1 MNRRAIACLLLT
13 LLLSSFADA
22 KILGVFQGKIIK
34 TTTTRSGKLWLY
46 VQGKTG
52 FVRKVDVAKAVVEYD
67 DDFPAAARIA
77 KPARA
82 LTVSAEV
89 RVTAQQKQDVWLA
102 DEVLILAP
110 SPSEKP
116 KMSAARNLLGRLPGK
131 N

>member
-1 MNRRAIACLLLT
+1 MNRPATAL
-13 LLLSSFADA
+13 LLLSLFFCPVSEA

-34 TTTTRSGKLWLY
+34 TSAAKAGQQWVY

-67 DDFPAAARIA
+67 DDFPVEARVA
-77 KPARA
+77 KPAQA

-89 RVTAQQKQDVWLA
+89 RITAQQKKDVWLA

-110 SPSEKP
+110 NPSEKP
-116 KMSAARNLLGRLPGK
+116 KKSAALRPPAK

>member
-1 MNRRAIACLLLT
+1 M
-13 LLLSSFADA
+13 
-22 KILGVFQGKIIK
+22 
-34 TTTTRSGKLWLY
+34 
-46 VQGKTG
+46 
-52 FVRKVDVAKAVVEYD
+52 DVAKAVVEYD
-67 DDFPAAARIA
+67 DDFPTAARIA
-77 KPARA
+77 KPAQA

-116 KMSAARNLLGRLPGK
+116 KKSAALNLLGRLPGK

>member
-1 MNRRAIACLLLT
+1 MNRRAIAVLLLT
-13 LLLSSFADA
+13 LILSPLADA

-34 TTTTRSGKLWLY
+34 TTTTKSGKQWLY

-67 DDFPAAARIA
+67 DNFPTEARIA
-77 KPARA
+77 KPAQA
-82 LTVSAEV
+82 LTVSADV
-89 RVTAQQKQDVWLA
+89 RVTAQQKHDVWLA

-110 SPSEKP
+110 NPSEKP
-116 KMSAARNLLGRLPGK
+116 KRSAALRLPGK